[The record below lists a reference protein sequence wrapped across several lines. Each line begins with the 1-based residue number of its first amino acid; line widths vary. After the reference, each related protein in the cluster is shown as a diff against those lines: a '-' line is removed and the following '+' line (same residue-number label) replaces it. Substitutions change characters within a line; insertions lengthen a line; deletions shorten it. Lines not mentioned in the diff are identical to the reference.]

1 MDDFGPA
8 AKSVSIC
15 GKSLTEGSRATT
27 VISFPSYGETSPSPM
42 RYGST
47 LGSPVS
53 KMIGRTGAWSKE
65 RSTVEHCSCTCGSS
79 IIRMIIWPCM
89 CTAVLQIRGL
99 GGSVSWPTQ
108 YVSIAIN
115 PTYPTQ
121 SYPRLTD
128 IRSRFWREGVRM
140 CVSTK
145 KRLIYDRNS
154 WFKWCWLA
162 HTEKFDLD
170 PSSWPVAAI
179 IVLREVDAILSAEKI
194 TEL

>member
-1 MDDFGPA
+1 MP
-8 AKSVSIC
+8 
-15 GKSLTEGSRATT
+15 
-27 VISFPSYGETSPSPM
+27 
-42 RYGST
+42 YGST

-121 SYPRLTD
+121 SHPKLTD
-128 IRSRFWREGVRM
+128 IRGQRPLLKRSVTGWLQCPHVFQRENHGW
-140 CVSTK
+140 STT
-145 KRLIYDRNS
+145 

-162 HTEKFDLD
+162 HTVIELGPIFMACGSNHSASRSRCHPQRWKN
-170 PSSWPVAAI
+170 
-179 IVLREVDAILSAEKI
+179 LRALKHFN
-194 TEL
+194 